1 MNIFDETR
9 AVEQLMIDWNALRV
23 TEGYRRVS
31 FTRQRDEAMARWVA
45 HGPHGET
52 ESHFIDFRTEHGA
65 LVLREVIELEERS
78 DATYARCRN
87 EIDALSSLSEKGR
100 HKAIARIHGVCAD
113 AIRVDMRYR
122 TALLTTYQH
131 EVKEL
136 VDYIDERLEE
146 SDN

>member
-31 FTRQRDEAMARWVA
+31 FTRQGDEAMARWA
-45 HGPHGET
+45 ARGPHGET
-52 ESHFIDFRTEHGA
+52 ETHFITFRTEHGA
-65 LVLREVIELEERS
+65 MVLREVIELEERS
-78 DATYARCRN
+78 DVTYARCRH
-87 EIDALSSLSEKGR
+87 EIDTLSSLPERGR
-100 HKAIARIHGVCAD
+100 QKALRKIHEVCAD

-122 TALLTTYQH
+122 TALVTTYQH

-146 SDN
+146 SGR